1 MEVIEKKNKKKKQG
15 KGVLLF
21 WLNKVSYLYGQ
32 QQVAFFVLYWQCIH
46 HHLLYHL
53 PLYLPFYHLH
63 GNIRMVMTQLK
74 NLPQLKQ
81 KMQVK
86 NNALK
91 GSYHDYCVSL
101 QQQVPWFN
109 TKRLGIL
116 ESALIFFF
124 FFFYLFLRSNR

>member
-1 MEVIEKKNKKKKQG
+1 
-15 KGVLLF
+15 
-21 WLNKVSYLYGQ
+21 
-32 QQVAFFVLYWQCIH
+32 
-46 HHLLYHL
+46 
-53 PLYLPFYHLH
+53 
-63 GNIRMVMTQLK
+63 MTQLK

-124 FFFYLFLRSNR
+124 FFFTSFWEATDNMGDGLDDTRNVILQ